1 MDCLTSLTV
10 FGQVVESGGFSAAGR
25 RLNMSVTM
33 VSNHVQSLEDH
44 LGVRL
49 LNRTTRKVSLTEI
62 GQAYYERTR
71 QILGDLDEADRIA
84 DAMNATPR
92 GTLRIYAN
100 PSLVRFL
107 TPVIAEYLALYPSV
121 SVESSGGERMIDLV
135 ETGIDLA
142 IMTMIPSEDSSLVT
156 RKLTPWRHL
165 VCCAPAY
172 LERHGAPQELADLAA
187 HNCLRYAHYP
197 YGNEWRFEDGD
208 GQPLMVKVGG
218 NVVTHSG
225 EMLRMLAL
233 GGHGIFL
240 APSFMIADD
249 LKNGRLVRLLANHR
263 PVEFI
268 INAIYQHRHHLSS
281 KVRAFIDLLA
291 ERFAEHRK
299 WMNPPLDGEEISSAS
314 R

>member
-1 MDCLTSLTV
+1 MDRLTSLTV

-49 LNRTTRKVSLTEI
+49 LNRTTRKVSLTEV

-84 DAMNATPR
+84 DAMNSTPR

-107 TPVIAEYLALYPSV
+107 SPVIAEFVALYPQV
-121 SVESSGGERMIDLV
+121 AVESSGGERMTDLV
-135 ETGIDLA
+135 ESGIDLA

-156 RKLTPWRHL
+156 RKLTPWRHIT
-165 VCCAPAY
+165 CCAPAY
-172 LERHGAPQELADLAA
+172 LERHDAPQQLADLAA
-187 HNCLRYAHYP
+187 HNCLRYTYYP
-197 YGNEWRFEDGD
+197 YGNEWRFDGDD
-208 GQPLMVKVGG
+208 GQPQMVRVGG
-218 NVVTHSG
+218 NIVTHSG

-249 LKNGRLVRLLANHR
+249 LKAGRLVRLLPNHR
-263 PVEFI
+263 PVEFV
-268 INAIYQHRHHLSS
+268 INAIYPHRHHLSS
-281 KVRAFIDLLA
+281 KVRTFIDLLA
-291 ERFAEHRK
+291 ERFAAHRK
-299 WMNPPLDGEEISSAS
+299 WMNPAENSEEA
-314 R
+314 